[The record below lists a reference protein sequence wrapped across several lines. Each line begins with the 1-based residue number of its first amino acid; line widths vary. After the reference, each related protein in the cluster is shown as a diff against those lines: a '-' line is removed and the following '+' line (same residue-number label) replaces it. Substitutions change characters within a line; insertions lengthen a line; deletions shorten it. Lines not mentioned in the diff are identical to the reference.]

1 MSNIRIGY
9 VVGSLAKNSI
19 NRQLA
24 NAIAKLAPEN
34 VEMVE
39 LEIKDLPLYSY
50 DYDSNYPVVANEFKD
65 GVESVDGV
73 VFFTPEYN
81 RGIPAALKNAIEWGS
96 RPWGQ
101 SVWAKPAATIGAS
114 GGGIGTA
121 VAQQYLRATLL
132 HLDAKVM
139 GQPEGYIQLTEGLID
154 GEYNVTNAE
163 TEQFFSFWIKSF
175 ADFVTANAPVKE
187 DAVA

>member
-1 MSNIRIGY
+1 MSKIRIGY
-9 VVGSLAKNSI
+9 IVGSLAKGSI

-50 DYDSNYPVVANEFKD
+50 DFDSNYPAVANEFKD
-65 GVESVDGV
+65 AIEGVDGV

-81 RGIPAALKNAIEWGS
+81 RGIPAALKNAVEWGS

-121 VAQQYLRATLL
+121 IAQQYLRATLL

-139 GQPEGYIQLTEGLID
+139 GQPEGYIHLTEGLID
-154 GEYNVTNAE
+154 ADYNVTNE
-163 TEQFFSFWIKSF
+163 DTKNFFAFWIKSF
-175 ADFVTANAPVKE
+175 ADFVVANAPVKE